1 VSAARMKLP
10 VIVATIVGA
19 GLALLSWSQTWF
31 ELELADAAARGA
43 GQAISVPGSVA
54 SPALAALG
62 FAGLALVAALAIA
75 GPAIRLVLGVLEVVL
90 GGCVLLA
97 AWLSLAD
104 PVAAV
109 SPAVTDATGVSGS
122 GPTAELVASA
132 TATAWPAAAF
142 IGGALLMVAG
152 IAVLVTGARWPS
164 SSRRYRAARL
174 ADAEERASHADRG
187 RAASDRAIDDW
198 DGLSRG
204 DDPTDDEDDRD
215 DSDRPADDHSDHPA
229 DPSVDRDDRES
240 PTGPSR

>member
-1 VSAARMKLP
+1 VSASRMKLP
-10 VIVATIVGA
+10 AIVATVIGS

-31 ELELADAAARGA
+31 ELQLTDASAQSSGE
-43 GQAISVPGSVA
+43 AIAVPGSTA

-62 FAGLALVAALAIA
+62 LAGLALVAALAIA
-75 GPAIRLVLGVLEVVL
+75 GPAIRIVLGLLEVVL

-97 AWLSLAD
+97 AWLTLGD
-104 PVAAV
+104 PVGAV

-132 TATAWPAAAF
+132 DPTAWPVAAI
-142 IGGALLMVAG
+142 IGGVLLVAAG
-152 IAVLVTGARWPS
+152 VVVLATGTRWPA

-174 ADAEERASHADRG
+174 ADAEEAVSNAARG

-198 DGLSRG
+198 DELSRG
-204 DDPTDDEDDRD
+204 DDPTGGATDDEG
-215 DSDRPADDHSDHPA
+215 
-229 DPSVDRDDRES
+229 